1 MDSKIFSIECHKKKT
16 EVITTANRKGRRQY
30 SEPITC
36 RVVLQNQ
43 LPLGA
48 LVKNHFIRQLAYL
61 VKVQPK

>member
-1 MDSKIFSIECHKKKT
+1 
-16 EVITTANRKGRRQY
+16 
-30 SEPITC
+30 
-36 RVVLQNQ
+36 VLQNQ